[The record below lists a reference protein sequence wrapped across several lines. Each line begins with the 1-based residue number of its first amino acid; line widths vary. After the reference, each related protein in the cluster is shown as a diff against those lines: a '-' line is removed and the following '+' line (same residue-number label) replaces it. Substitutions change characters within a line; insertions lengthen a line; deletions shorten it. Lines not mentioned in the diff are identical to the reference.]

1 MMSEYWIISAPGDK
15 TCQQTFDTMNNLT
28 SKQHN
33 LCNNYKFHIP
43 DLKVGTLDQLVGLS
57 DDLGKLD
64 TYVEQITR
72 KVANYLGEVL
82 EDQRDKL
89 HENLLANNSPGPP
102 DDSMPCRHHQRL
114 KHLSLRHHRKH
125 QHTHHQNNPLS
136 YHHNHHR
143 QLPTDLKGKSS
154 NLTHSRAT
162 ATTTSTTTHTYHAIA
177 VTTACPTCPVSGGSL
192 NNLSTSNDELE
203 REFDYVIAPACACDD
218 CYAAGSSVFPP
229 PSTSATASTLVAD
242 ECYSQTAS
250 SMLNATRSAISTV
263 AAIAT
268 GSMGGASTSAAA
280 AAAAASTTAASTPA
294 PAKNSSASTLC
305 SSSAYF
311 STSAPTTSSS
321 VHSMSRSN
329 SKKLNNNT
337 CSINNNKLSFRS
349 NSHVSQLNL
358 PMHPHPHQQQ
368 SPATMS
374 PPPLQSPTQKFC
386 GSAATG
392 DDEDGAADK
401 GGADAELK
409 SSNSVS
415 DLSETFDWWFNRPK
429 RNSKKCRY
437 LIASHSP
444 SPSTAR
450 ELSNANINNI
460 IHRTQC
466 QTLTANHQSPNA
478 KCHVQ
483 MSISSARPFCH
494 APIAR
499 RCIVPVFRGAMH
511 EPGAHRRARVFA
523 NTIRTCTQ
531 IDKHSNPMTF
541 LHQTSP
547 TPRSSY
553 RSLFNSLADQIYSKR
568 STTSQLNI
576 NNGFNLT
583 PTHRSSPVS
592 SCCGSSSQGRSSPD
606 TDNGDP
612 PEFPLSPAELPQYL
626 TRFQWDMAKYP
637 IKQSLRNI
645 ADIISKQI
653 GQIDAD
659 LKTKSQA
666 YNNLKG
672 NLQNLEKKK
681 TGSLLTRN
689 LADLVKKEH
698 FILDSEYLTTL
709 LVIVPKPMANDW
721 MTNYEKITDMI
732 VPRSSQLIQEDSDY
746 CLFNV
751 TLFKKVAE
759 EFKMHARERKFIVRD
774 FVYNEEE
781 LAAGKNEMTKL
792 MTDKKK
798 QFGPLV
804 RWLKVNFSEAFC
816 ALIHVKALRVF
827 VESVLRYGLPVN
839 FQAIL
844 IEPNKKSVKR
854 LRDVLNQLYGHLDGA
869 SAGGHASS
877 ADNVEIPGLGFGQSE
892 YFPYVFY
899 KVNIDMVEQA
909 KI

>member
-28 SKQHN
+28 SKQHS
-33 LCNNYKFHIP
+33 LCSNYKFHIP

-72 KVANYLGEVL
+72 KVAMYLGEVL

-89 HENLLANNSPGPP
+89 HENLQANNSPGPP
-102 DDSMPCRHHQRL
+102 DEIIPCRHHNRL
-114 KHLSLRHHRKH
+114 KHLSLRHQRKH
-125 QHTHHQNNPLS
+125 QHTHHQNNPLH
-136 YHHNHHR
+136 YQTQHHH
-143 QLPTDLKGKSS
+143 QLPADLKGKCYNS
-154 NLTHSRAT
+154 TKPT
-162 ATTTSTTTHTYHAIA
+162 ATTLTTSCNTSYNTHAA
-177 VTTACPTCPVSGGSL
+177 SASASASACAYASIYATPARASCNVCHLSGGSL
-192 NNLSTSNDELE
+192 TNLSSTHDESE
-203 REFDYVIAPACACDD
+203 RDFDFVIPPAICGCDE
-218 CYAAGSSVFPP
+218 CYALSSSCSVLSP
-229 PSTSATASTLVAD
+229 PSASATTSTLMAD

-250 SMLNATRSAISTV
+250 SMLNATRCAINTV
-263 AAIAT
+263 TAIAT
-268 GSMGGASTSAAA
+268 GSSMGTAATAATANAAGAPATTPTTSA
-280 AAAAASTTAASTPA
+280 TTAAVAGIKTDGA
-294 PAKNSSASTLC
+294 SSSTLC
-305 SSSAYF
+305 SSAYF
-311 STSAPTTSSS
+311 STSAPTASTASSS
-321 VHSMSRSN
+321 HSMSRSN

-349 NSHVSQLNL
+349 SSSHISQL
-358 PMHPHPHQQQ
+358 PQQQQPQQQ
-368 SPATMS
+368 SPKQHLQQLQLQQQQQQQQS
-374 PPPLQSPTQKFC
+374 PPLLSPTDKSYC
-386 GSAATG
+386 DT
-392 DDEDGAADK
+392 DEDV
-401 GGADAELK
+401 ELDDPK
-409 SSNSVS
+409 SPQSASS
-415 DLSETFDWWFNRPK
+415 LSETFDWWFNKPK
-429 RNSKKCRY
+429 RNSKKC
-437 LIASHSP
+437 
-444 SPSTAR
+444 
-450 ELSNANINNI
+450 
-460 IHRTQC
+460 
-466 QTLTANHQSPNA
+466 
-478 KCHVQ
+478 
-483 MSISSARPFCH
+483 
-494 APIAR
+494 
-499 RCIVPVFRGAMH
+499 
-511 EPGAHRRARVFA
+511 
-523 NTIRTCTQ
+523 
-531 IDKHSNPMTF
+531 
-541 LHQTSP
+541 
-547 TPRSSY
+547 
-553 RSLFNSLADQIYSKR
+553 
-568 STTSQLNI
+568 
-576 NNGFNLT
+576 
-583 PTHRSSPVS
+583 RSSPVS

-606 TDNGDP
+606 TDLAEP
-612 PEFPLSPAELPQYL
+612 PEFPLSPADLPQYL

-653 GQIDAD
+653 GQIDGD

-698 FILDSEYLTTL
+698 FILDSEYLTTV
-709 LVIVPKPMANDW
+709 LVIVPKASANDW
-721 MTNYEKITDMI
+721 LANYEKITDMI
-732 VPRSSQLIQEDSDY
+732 VPRSSQLIKEDPDY

-751 TLFKKVAE
+751 TLFKKVTE
-759 EFKMHARERKFIVRD
+759 EFKLHARERKFIVRD

-869 SAGGHASS
+869 SAGGHVSS
-877 ADNVEIPGLGFGQSE
+877 AADNVDIPGLGFGQSE

-899 KVNIDMVEQA
+899 KVNIDMVEQT
-909 KI
+909 KL

>member
-1 MMSEYWIISAPGDK
+1 MKNGCCKRKPKEENPSPARSKISKKMMSEYWIISAPGDK

-33 LCNNYKFHIP
+33 LCSNYKFHIP

-89 HENLLANNSPGPP
+89 HENLMANN
-102 DDSMPCRHHQRL
+102 
-114 KHLSLRHHRKH
+114 
-125 QHTHHQNNPLS
+125 T
-136 YHHNHHR
+136 
-143 QLPTDLKGKSS
+143 
-154 NLTHSRAT
+154 
-162 ATTTSTTTHTYHAIA
+162 
-177 VTTACPTCPVSGGSL
+177 
-192 NNLSTSNDELE
+192 
-203 REFDYVIAPACACDD
+203 
-218 CYAAGSSVFPP
+218 
-229 PSTSATASTLVAD
+229 
-242 ECYSQTAS
+242 
-250 SMLNATRSAISTV
+250 
-263 AAIAT
+263 
-268 GSMGGASTSAAA
+268 
-280 AAAAASTTAASTPA
+280 
-294 PAKNSSASTLC
+294 
-305 SSSAYF
+305 
-311 STSAPTTSSS
+311 
-321 VHSMSRSN
+321 
-329 SKKLNNNT
+329 
-337 CSINNNKLSFRS
+337 
-349 NSHVSQLNL
+349 
-358 PMHPHPHQQQ
+358 
-368 SPATMS
+368 
-374 PPPLQSPTQKFC
+374 
-386 GSAATG
+386 
-392 DDEDGAADK
+392 
-401 GGADAELK
+401 
-409 SSNSVS
+409 
-415 DLSETFDWWFNRPK
+415 
-429 RNSKKCRY
+429 
-437 LIASHSP
+437 
-444 SPSTAR
+444 
-450 ELSNANINNI
+450 
-460 IHRTQC
+460 
-466 QTLTANHQSPNA
+466 
-478 KCHVQ
+478 
-483 MSISSARPFCH
+483 
-494 APIAR
+494 
-499 RCIVPVFRGAMH
+499 
-511 EPGAHRRARVFA
+511 
-523 NTIRTCTQ
+523 
-531 IDKHSNPMTF
+531 
-541 LHQTSP
+541 
-547 TPRSSY
+547 
-553 RSLFNSLADQIYSKR
+553 
-568 STTSQLNI
+568 
-576 NNGFNLT
+576 
-583 PTHRSSPVS
+583 
-592 SCCGSSSQGRSSPD
+592 
-606 TDNGDP
+606 
-612 PEFPLSPAELPQYL
+612 ELPQYL

-709 LVIVPKPMANDW
+709 LVIVPKVMANEW
-721 MTNYEKITDMI
+721 LANYEKITDMI

-746 CLFNV
+746 CLFTV
-751 TLFKKVAE
+751 TLFKKVTE
-759 EFKMHARERKFIVRD
+759 EFKLHARERKFIVRD

-869 SAGGHASS
+869 SAGGHVSS
-877 ADNVEIPGLGFGQSE
+877 ADNVDIPGLGFGQSE

-899 KVNIDMVEQA
+899 KVNIDMVEQT
-909 KI
+909 KL

>member
-15 TCQQTFDTMNNLT
+15 TCQQTYDTMNNLT

-82 EDQRDKL
+82 EDQRGKL
-89 HENLLANNSPGPP
+89 LENLMANNSPGPP
-102 DDSMPCRHHQRL
+102 DDSMPCRHHQRI
-114 KHLSLRHHRKH
+114 KHLSLRHQRKH
-125 QHTHHQNNPLS
+125 QHTHHQNKPQH
-136 YHHNHHR
+136 YHHHHHH
-143 QLPTDLKGKSS
+143 QLPQDLKGKSTTCS
-154 NLTHSRAT
+154 SSQLPTAT
-162 ATTTSTTTHTYHAIA
+162 ATA
-177 VTTACPTCPVSGGSL
+177 TATAPVACSPATPPPPNLPSSAATAAAAACACVSSSSPAANEALATGSGSVSGGSL
-192 NNLSTSNDELE
+192 TNLSTGNEPEFEPCPCDEC
-203 REFDYVIAPACACDD
+203 FACA
-218 CYAAGSSVFPP
+218 P
-229 PSTSATASTLVAD
+229 PSTSATASTLLAD

-250 SMLNATRSAISTV
+250 SMLSATRCALSTV

-268 GSMGGASTSAAA
+268 GSGLGGGPSTSAAA
-280 AAAAASTTAASTPA
+280 AAAASA
-294 PAKNSSASTLC
+294 SSASSAGAATHPAPRSSCSTLC
-305 SSSAYF
+305 SSAYF

-321 VHSMSRSN
+321 VHSSMSRSN
-329 SKKLNNNT
+329 SKRLNNNT

-349 NSHVSQLNL
+349 GSGHVSQLHL
-358 PMHPHPHQQQ
+358 PTTHQHQQPHHHPVPV
-368 SPATMS
+368 PA
-374 PPPLQSPTQKFC
+374 PLQSPTQKSMSEDEAPDD
-386 GSAATG
+386 GGQET
-392 DDEDGAADK
+392 DEDP
-401 GGADAELK
+401 K
-409 SSNSVS
+409 SPHSVQS
-415 DLSETFDWWFNRPK
+415 DLSETFDWWFNKPK
-429 RNSKKCRY
+429 RNSKK
-437 LIASHSP
+437 S
-444 SPSTAR
+444 
-450 ELSNANINNI
+450 
-460 IHRTQC
+460 
-466 QTLTANHQSPNA
+466 
-478 KCHVQ
+478 
-483 MSISSARPFCH
+483 
-494 APIAR
+494 
-499 RCIVPVFRGAMH
+499 
-511 EPGAHRRARVFA
+511 
-523 NTIRTCTQ
+523 
-531 IDKHSNPMTF
+531 
-541 LHQTSP
+541 
-547 TPRSSY
+547 
-553 RSLFNSLADQIYSKR
+553 SKR
-568 STTSQLNI
+568 STPSQLNI

-606 TDNGDP
+606 TDPAEP

-653 GQIDAD
+653 GQIDGD

-672 NLQNLEKKK
+672 SLQNLEKKK

-709 LVIVPKPMANDW
+709 LVIVPKAMANDW
-721 MTNYEKITDMI
+721 LTNYEKITDMI
-732 VPRSSQLIQEDSDY
+732 VPRSSQLIQEDNDY

-759 EFKMHARERKFIVRD
+759 EFKLHARERKFIVRD

-869 SAGGHASS
+869 SAGGAVSS
-877 ADNVEIPGLGFGQSE
+877 ADNVDIPGLGFGQSE
-892 YFPYVFY
+892 YYPYVFY

-909 KI
+909 KV